1 MKFTCVIL
9 LFLSFV
15 AQAQDKIFLK
25 DGTCSKGEIISLGKD
40 FVFLKNPSDN
50 ASTIKI
56 PLSKTRMI
64 ERYDGRVIVY
74 SDKKTEAD
82 SLPQKPLDIKRNSLA
97 IHPLGF
103 LLGRVTCVYERLNKE
118 GTIGVNFPLSL
129 TYDPINVYNGG
140 YQQGGYWNYNP
151 GVNFIGG
158 MDVNFYIGRGKH
170 IKFFVGPR
178 VRYGVDMLLGNIE
191 AYTIQTQFGWRLNNS
206 ANKISQHLSVGFG
219 FARILSSQAGN
230 LVNPKQSYG
239 WGSINYRIGVN
250 W

>member
-1 MKFTCVIL
+1 MRAIVIII
-9 LFLSFV
+9 LFLSFSGNS
-15 AQAQDKIFLK
+15 QDK
-25 DGTCSKGEIISLGKD
+25 
-40 FVFLKNPSDN
+40 VFLKNGTCKQGEIITIGKEFIFFKN
-50 ASTIKI
+50 AGDAKSEVKI
-56 PLSKTRMI
+56 PLSETRMI
-64 ERYDGRVIVY
+64 ERYDGRVIMY
-74 SDKKTEAD
+74 SDKTERSD
-82 SLPQKPLDIKRNSLA
+82 SLPAKNITGKRNVISV
-97 IHPLGF
+97 HPLSF
-103 LLGRVTCVYERLNKE
+103 LLGRFTVGFEHLNKE
-118 GTIGVNFPLSL
+118 GTIGFYFPLSL
-129 TYDPINVYNGG
+129 TFDSFTAVKF
-140 YQQGGYWNYNP
+140 NYNVLGYRKKSS